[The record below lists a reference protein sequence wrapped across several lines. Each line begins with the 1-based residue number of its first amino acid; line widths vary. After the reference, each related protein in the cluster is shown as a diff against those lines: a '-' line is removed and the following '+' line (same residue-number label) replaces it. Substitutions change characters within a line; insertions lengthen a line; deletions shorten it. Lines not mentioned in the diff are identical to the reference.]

1 MCRDILKAETRQRFP
16 AFGAGA
22 DGGVDGRHS
31 KGPKSTI
38 LQSKHYLNPT
48 FSQLKSALTKEVP
61 KVDLLKP
68 SRYLYLTSHSL
79 TPVRSD
85 ELADVLGDRLKHP
98 EDSWGAAHKPA
109 NSRHE

>member
-1 MCRDILKAETRQRFP
+1 MDASAST
-16 AFGAGA
+16 
-22 DGGVDGRHS
+22 DGRHS

-38 LQSKHYLNPT
+38 LQCKHYLNST

-79 TPVRSD
+79 TPVRCN
-85 ELADVLGDRLKHP
+85 ELADMLGDRLKHP
-98 EDSWGAAHKPA
+98 EDIWVAAHKPA